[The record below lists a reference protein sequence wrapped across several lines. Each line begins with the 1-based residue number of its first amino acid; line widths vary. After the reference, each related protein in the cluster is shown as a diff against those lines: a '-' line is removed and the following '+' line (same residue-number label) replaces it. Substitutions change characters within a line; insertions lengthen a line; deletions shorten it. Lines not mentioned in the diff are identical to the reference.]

1 MRFEVELTE
10 GNISGNTPNNHIYI
24 TDLLPHLPRDVFG
37 GSNSKLA
44 APRSVVLEYDGRRC
58 ETDVPSDIRTGKP
71 RPFFR
76 ARAFIG
82 SFFEHTRA
90 KPGDTVVLEMVSPY
104 HIKLSL
110 K

>member
-1 MRFEVELTE
+1 MRFEVQLTD
-10 GNISGNTPNNHIYI
+10 GNFGVDKPNNHIYI
-24 TDLLPHLPRDVFG
+24 TDLIPHLPADVFG
-37 GSNSKLA
+37 GSNSKLRA
-44 APRSVVLEYDGRRC
+44 SKLMVLEYAGRRC
-58 ETDVPSDIRTGKP
+58 ETDVPSDSRTGKP

-82 SFFEHTRA
+82 SFFAHTRA
-90 KPGDTVVLEMVSPY
+90 KPGDTVVLDMVSPY